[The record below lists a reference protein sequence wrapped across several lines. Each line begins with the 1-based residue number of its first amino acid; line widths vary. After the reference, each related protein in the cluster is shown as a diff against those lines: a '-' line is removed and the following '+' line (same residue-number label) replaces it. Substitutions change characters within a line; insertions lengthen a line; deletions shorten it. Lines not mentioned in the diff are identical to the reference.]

1 MVSASCSVIAKPTY
15 DPKTTVNVV
24 VSVSIVCPI
33 FNDGGG
39 GLLDMYSQMYAQK
52 SCSSCMAIETHD
64 HGVTKLES
72 NEELEL
78 VWGGVS
84 QGKMGHQGMAHEEGK
99 GRWVCFESMF

>member
-1 MVSASCSVIAKPTY
+1 
-15 DPKTTVNVV
+15 
-24 VSVSIVCPI
+24 
-33 FNDGGG
+33 
-39 GLLDMYSQMYAQK
+39 
-52 SCSSCMAIETHD
+52 MAIETHD